1 MRIACVLI
9 SHLPAK
15 AELKRHLELR
25 KKPLIITSESGR
37 GPLVMDITPEV
48 KGVTTGMP
56 LQEALSRCKSATLL
70 EADEAYYRR
79 VFDEIIE
86 ALLQRSPVVE
96 KGELGC
102 AYVGVTG
109 LEAMYGGEPRL
120 IAALLNAVPTEFN
133 PRIGLAKSKFPAYVA
148 AVTSERGQATKAPD
162 DVADFLRDLPVD
174 LLPISWG
181 TRVRL
186 HRFGL
191 HTMVQ
196 VASLS
201 VGSLQAQFGTEGRI
215 AWELS
220 NGIDNRPL
228 IPTKYQEAVSESL
241 AFPVPAT
248 TLYAILPAMDM
259 LLGRIF
265 ARPPVRGKYI
275 RSISVE
281 ADILNRPSWSK
292 KFVFKSPVNTKE
304 KAMIPLKNALDAA
317 ELPGPLE
324 DIRLTVFE
332 LAGETGEQSS
342 LFADIRKQEQLKETM
357 RQLEARLRTKPP
369 VYKIMDVEPWS
380 RIPERRQALVQ
391 FAP

>member
-1 MRIACVLI
+1 MSIACVLI
-9 SHLPAK
+9 THLPAK
-15 AELKRHLELR
+15 AELRRHPGLR
-25 KKPLIITSESGR
+25 KRAVIITAESSKGA
-37 GPLVMDITPEV
+37 LVMDVAPEV
-48 KGVTTGMP
+48 QGVAAGMP

-79 VFDEIIE
+79 VFDGTIE

-102 AYVGVTG
+102 AYVDVHGS
-109 LEAMYGGEPRL
+109 EAMYAGEAG
-120 IAALLNAVPTEFN
+120 IAAALLNAVPSDLN
-133 PRIGLAKSKFPAYVA
+133 PRIGLAEAKFPAYIA
-148 AVTSERGQATKAPD
+148 AARCAGGRATKVPD
-162 DVADFLRDLPVD
+162 DVPGFLSELSVD
-174 LLPISWG
+174 LLPVSWD
-181 TRVRL
+181 TRARL
-186 HRFGL
+186 HGFGL
-191 HTMVQ
+191 HSMGQ

-220 NGIDNRPL
+220 NGIDDRPFV
-228 IPTKYQEAVSESL
+228 PTKHRETVSESL
-241 AFPVPAT
+241 TFPVPAT
-248 TLYAILPAMDM
+248 TLHAILPAVDV
-259 LLGRIF
+259 LLGRVF
-265 ARPPVRGKYI
+265 LSPPVRGKYI
-275 RSISVE
+275 RSVSVE
-281 ADILNRPSWSK
+281 ASILNRPAWSR
-292 KFVFKSPVNTKE
+292 KFVFKSPVDTKE
-304 KAMIPLKNALDAA
+304 KAMFALKSALDMA

-332 LAGETGEQSS
+332 LAGEAGRQSS
-342 LFADIRKQEQLKETM
+342 LFADVRRQEQLRETM